1 MSLLGIVMNR
11 EQALARIE
19 ILIFEITSEYE
30 KGIAMGYIGVFLTI
44 NLISP
49 SEYRQFSDRILAE

>member
-1 MSLLGIVMNR
+1 MNR

-30 KGIAMGYIGVFLTI
+30 KGIAIGFIGACLTI
-44 NLISP
+44 HLISP
-49 SEYRQFSDRILAE
+49 SEYRHLSDRILAE